1 MHEVARSKESWM
13 PFFAAKKYIDTM
25 QEAQQRVETAIDLIQ
40 KHMIAD
46 TKSEV
51 LKITAMLKA
60 VVWGHLTDMQKDVT
74 DLKRNTE
81 AGFAQI
87 TAEFKNVC
95 STPPPTC
102 TCQDACFPLH

>member
-1 MHEVARSKESWM
+1 
-13 PFFAAKKYIDTM
+13 
-25 QEAQQRVETAIDLIQ
+25 VETAIDLIQ

-74 DLKRNTE
+74 DLKRNMET
-81 AGFAQI
+81 GFAQI
-87 TAEFKNVC
+87 TADFKNVC